1 MKFQLYNFNND
12 HVNHEYDDSRR
23 NTDDVDPANESD
35 QLRKKYD
42 EYNQRRNESN
52 VEDDDGLYSSRSFAL
67 ALIGI
72 ASLYVLVMICQ
83 AYKNNQNRMDGSESD
98 PYEIYGSEYYEYETY
113 SYDFDPY

>member
-1 MKFQLYNFNND
+1 M
-12 HVNHEYDDSRR
+12 
-23 NTDDVDPANESD
+23 
-35 QLRKKYD
+35 RKKYD

-113 SYDFDPY
+113 SYDFDPYQSAGTNDNVGVKRGFNYNSSINSFKAES